1 MSVDLESP
9 VEGSGWDRTFLDISS
24 KMSEP
29 FCAAW
34 HLLCFRLVAPLD
46 PQKFENCTTVA
57 NEVAIRILIGSGA
70 AVGAFHCFAR
80 NASSHWHL
88 SLSNRTK
95 TRPLPRGYWAFGHGI
110 NTRQTND

>member
-9 VEGSGWDRTFLDISS
+9 VEGNGWDRTFLDISS

-46 PQKFENCTTVA
+46 PQKFENSTTVA
-57 NEVAIRILIGSGA
+57 NEVATRILIGLGA
-70 AVGAFHCFAR
+70 AVGAFLTCLAPIPIVCSVVVLGVGSKVVR
-80 NASSHWHL
+80 A
-88 SLSNRTK
+88 
-95 TRPLPRGYWAFGHGI
+95 I
-110 NTRQTND
+110 